1 MISVLTI
8 EYICVCICVY
18 VCVHTIFFL
27 FAKVSGN
34 CYKVLDKI

>member
-18 VCVHTIFFL
+18 VCTYNFFL